1 MCYLSNVVIDRNVG
15 VVVAEDAAR
24 AWVNLAAK
32 DDLVA
37 SVGEAKIA
45 TATA

>member
-1 MCYLSNVVIDRNVG
+1 MCYLSNVVIDQDVG

-24 AWVNLAAK
+24 AWLNLTAE

-37 SVGEAKIA
+37 SVGEAKVSA
-45 TATA
+45 SAS

>member
-1 MCYLSNVVIDRNVG
+1 MGYLSDVVIERDMW

-24 AWVNLAAK
+24 AWVDLAAE

-37 SVGEAKIA
+37 SVGEAKVA
-45 TATA
+45 SSSA

>member
-1 MCYLSNVVIDRNVG
+1 MGYLSNVVIDGDVG

-24 AWVNLAAK
+24 AWVDLAAK

-37 SVGEAKIA
+37 SFGEAKIA
-45 TATA
+45 TAAA